1 MGKLSTDEIVEKLTK
16 LPGWKLKSCCI
27 EKEFVFKDFKTAF
40 SVMTHIAFE
49 AEAMNHHP
57 DWLNVYNK
65 LKITLTTHDADGLT
79 LKDFDLAVKI
89 ETIVK
94 SHFFV

>member
-1 MGKLSTDEIVEKLTK
+1 MKKSSTEEIVIRLTK
-16 LPGWKLKSCCI
+16 LPGWKLKACYI
-27 EKEFVFKDFKTAF
+27 QKDFVFKDFKTAF

-57 DWLNVYNK
+57 DWLNTYNK
-65 LKITLTTHDADGLT
+65 LSITLTTHDAEGLT
-79 LKDFDLAVKI
+79 EKDFDLATKI